1 MSYEKHTWTTNEAI
15 TASKMNNIETGI
27 EEASQS
33 GGGGLTLIPV
43 TYDSTETSFVFS
55 MTAQQI
61 KDGMMAG
68 NIYGFVIT
76 SDMIPEG
83 FSFLPVISLIYS
95 VAENDSYLEI
105 SSGCSWSIGCYTLS
119 DYPHIYIGD

>member
-1 MSYEKHTWTTNEAI
+1 MSYEKHTWVTNEAI
-15 TASKMNNIETGI
+15 TASKMNNIEEGI

-43 TYDSTETSFVFS
+43 TYDDTAFSFIFS

-68 NIYGFVIT
+68 NIYGFTIT
-76 SDMIPEG
+76 ADMIPEG
-83 FSFLPVISLIYS
+83 WSFRPVIAIIYAI
-95 VAENDSYLEI
+95 VEEEGYI
-105 SSGCSWSIGCYTLS
+105 VIYSGCSWSISCQTLS
-119 DYPHIYIGD
+119 DYPYMYIGD

>member
-1 MSYEKHTWTTNEAI
+1 MSYEKHTWVTNEAI

-43 TYDSTETSFVFS
+43 TYDSTESSFYFS

-68 NIYGFVIT
+68 NIYGFAIT
-76 SDMIPEG
+76 ADMIPEG
-83 FSFLPVISLIYS
+83 WSFPPIISLIYS
-95 VAENDSYLEI
+95 VTENDSYI
-105 SSGCSWSIGCYTLS
+105 DIGSGCSWSVGCSTLS
-119 DYPHIYIGD
+119 DYPYIYIGD